1 MWHVC
6 LLLEP
11 RAVKDFWPDKIVTE
25 QFFKLLSEGA
35 NVKVILSYFV
45 KEFRVSS
52 LLKPLHAP
60 PCFHPSPSSLHS
72 SIYMRY

>member
-1 MWHVC
+1 MWHVY

-11 RAVKDFWPDKIVTE
+11 RAVRKFWSDKIVME
-25 QFFKLLSEGA
+25 QRPKLLSEGA

-52 LLKPLHAP
+52 LFKPIHAP
-60 PCFHPSPSSLHS
+60 PCFHPSPSSLYS
-72 SIYMRY
+72 PFYRRY